1 MRAIDLRSD
10 TVSRPTAAMRAAMAA
25 APVGDDQYG
34 EDPSVNLLQER
45 VADLLGKEAGLFVP
59 SGTMANQ
66 LALRVLTRPGDEVIV
81 SRESHA
87 TWHEL
92 GGGAANSGV
101 QFAEI
106 GAGGRFSEEEFR
118 QAFKPL
124 GHQVFPPTTL
134 VEIENTHNRCG
145 GIVIPQE
152 EAQAICKAAS
162 ELGVR
167 TFLDGAR
174 LFNAAIATGTSP
186 RDLARPFELV
196 AVSLSK
202 GLGCPVGSVMAGSR
216 PEIEKARRH
225 RRMLGGGMRQAGIL
239 AAAGLYA
246 LEHHVERL
254 RDDHDNART
263 LAAGLRSCRAL
274 TVDLATVQTNIVV
287 FHVAGAANH
296 VGAIVRRCGE
306 RGVLLSAFGGTKL
319 RATTHLDV
327 TKEDCSRAADVI
339 SQVASDELAAK

>member
-1 MRAIDLRSD
+1 
-10 TVSRPTAAMRAAMAA
+10 
-25 APVGDDQYG
+25 
-34 EDPSVNLLQER
+34 
-45 VADLLGKEAGLFVP
+45 
-59 SGTMANQ
+59 
-66 LALRVLTRPGDEVIV
+66 
-81 SRESHA
+81 
-87 TWHEL
+87 
-92 GGGAANSGV
+92 V

-106 GAGGRFSEEEFR
+106 GAGGRFSEQEFR

-124 GHQVFPPTTL
+124 GHHVFPPTTL

-145 GIVIPQE
+145 GIVVPQE
-152 EAQAICKAAS
+152 EVHAVCKAAA

-174 LFNAAIATGTSP
+174 LFNTAVATATGL

-216 PEIEKARRH
+216 PDIDKARRH

-246 LEHHVERL
+246 LKHHIERL
-254 RDDHDNART
+254 KDDHDNARE
-263 LAAGLRSCRAL
+263 LAVGIHGCSAL
-274 TVDLATVQTNIVV
+274 SVDLATVQTNIVV
-287 FHVAGAANH
+287 FHVAGAASH
-296 VGAIVRRCGE
+296 VGSIVRRCAE
-306 RGVLLSAFGGTKL
+306 RGILLSAFGGTKL

-327 TKEDCSRAADVI
+327 SAEDCRRAADII
-339 SQVASDELAAK
+339 SQVASDELGTK